1 MASSETP
8 RPAHAGRFVAGG
20 PSGNL
25 KGRPSNLELA
35 RRRMRPLLKLGV
47 REGEIE
53 ALAAAALSGDPH
65 CWAAA
70 LALVAARLR
79 VDPGA
84 LEAVAAPPSAQ
95 EQGA

>member
-1 MASSETP
+1 MSNSSDAT

-35 RRRMRPLLKLGV
+35 RRRLRPLAGLGV
-47 REGEIE
+47 RDGEID
-53 ALAAAALSGDPH
+53 ALAAAALGGDPH

-79 VDPGA
+79 VDPAA
-84 LEAVAAPPSAQ
+84 LEAAAVPASPK
-95 EQGA
+95 EGA